1 MNQVETQR
9 DTPYDGL
16 CNTGRLNPKGVLLL
30 SCRFVKVWGFYK
42 LRCMKGYEI
51 NATFQSVKGLRRA
64 DRYILWL

>member
-16 CNTGRLNPKGVLLL
+16 CNTGRLRPKWVPLL
-30 SCRFVKVWGFYK
+30 SCRFVKVLGFYK

-51 NATFQSVKGLRRA
+51 NVTFQSVKGLRKA
-64 DRYILWL
+64 DRYILQL